1 MKTTQ
6 IIAVA
11 ASDRWKQRPRTKGM
25 PTALDIDIPNDASAV
40 VGTDEIV
47 ASLFA
52 LQRRRARMTTSLGM

>member
-11 ASDRWKQRPRTKGM
+11 AYDRWKQRRRTKEM
-25 PTALDIDIPNDASAV
+25 PAALDIDIPNDASAV

-52 LQRRRARMTTSLGM
+52 L